1 MIRLLRPLAGPLEP
15 IRLETPRLYLRP
27 PAERDWR
34 AWARIREES
43 RDFLTP
49 WEPTWPADALTR
61 EAFRRRLR
69 RNAEEWREGTACSLL
84 IFAKSGDAL
93 LGGITLSHVRRGV
106 AQMASLGYWIGA
118 RHARR
123 GYMTEALGAVI
134 RFAFED
140 LGLHRLEAACL
151 PTNAAS
157 ERLLLKCGFRQEGF
171 ARRYLRIDGTWHD
184 HLLFGLVREDVSAE
198 QRAE

>member
-1 MIRLLRPLAGPLEP
+1 MIRLLRPLSGPLEP
-15 IRLETPRLYLRP
+15 VRLETPRLYLRP

-43 RDFLTP
+43 RAFLTP

-69 RNAEEWREGTACSLL
+69 RNAEEWRQGTACSLL
-84 IFAKSGDAL
+84 IFARDSDAL
-93 LGGITLSHVRRGV
+93 LGGITLSHLRRGV

-118 RHARR
+118 RYARR
-123 GYMTEALGAVI
+123 GYMTEALQAVI
-134 RFAFED
+134 RFAFDD

-157 ERLLLKCGFRQEGF
+157 EGLLLKCGFRQEGY
-171 ARRYLRIDGTWHD
+171 ARRYLRINGQWHD
-184 HLLFGLVREDVSAE
+184 HLLFGLVREDVDSA
-198 QRAE
+198 